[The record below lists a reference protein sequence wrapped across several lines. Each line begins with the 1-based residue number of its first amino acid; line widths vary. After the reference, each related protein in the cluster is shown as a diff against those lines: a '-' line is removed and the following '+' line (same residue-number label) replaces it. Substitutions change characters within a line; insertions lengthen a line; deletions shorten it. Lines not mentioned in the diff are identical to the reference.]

1 MKKHISLSP
10 MKNAKAFGMDYHVIS
25 IESKDVITGVAMDIY
40 LDLVNAGHSLQ
51 ETVASIYYSG
61 IMHAIK
67 IPKYVENKGVSDE
80 K

>member
-1 MKKHISLSP
+1 MKKHISISP

-40 LDLVNAGHSLQ
+40 LDMVNAGHSLQ

-67 IPKYVENKGVSDE
+67 IPKYLENKRTGND
-80 K
+80 